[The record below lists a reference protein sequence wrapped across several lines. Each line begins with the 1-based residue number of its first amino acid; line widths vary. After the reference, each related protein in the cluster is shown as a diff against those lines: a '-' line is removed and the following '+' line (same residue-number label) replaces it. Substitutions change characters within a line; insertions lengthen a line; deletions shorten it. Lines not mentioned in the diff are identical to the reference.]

1 MGTYIMLASWAESG
15 IKAVKDSPKRLDRA
29 KKLIKAE
36 GGAMKAFYMTMGEY
50 DIVAVLE
57 APDDEALARFVL
69 QLGMTGTLKTKT
81 MKAFPE
87 ADYRK
92 ILGTLP

>member
-1 MGTYIMLASWAESG
+1 MLGNWAEAG
-15 IKAVKDSPKRLDRA
+15 IKAVKDSPKRLDKA

-50 DIVAVLE
+50 DMVAIYE
-57 APDDEALARFVL
+57 APDDEAAARFTL
-69 QLGMTGTLKTKT
+69 QLGMTGTLHTKT

-92 ILGTLP
+92 IIGSLP

>member
-1 MGTYIMLASWAESG
+1 MGTYILLATWAEPG
-15 IKAVKDSPKRLDRA
+15 IRAVKESPKRLDKA

-50 DIVAVLE
+50 DLISVFE
-57 APDDEALARFVL
+57 APDDAAAARIVL
-69 QLGMTGTLKTKT
+69 QLGMTGTLRTKT
-81 MKAFPE
+81 LKAFPE

-92 ILGTLP
+92 ILATLP

>member
-1 MGTYIMLASWAESG
+1 MGTYILLATWAEAG
-15 IKAVKDSPKRLDRA
+15 IRAVKESPKRLDKA

-50 DIVAVLE
+50 DMVAVFE
-57 APDDEALARFVL
+57 APDDTAAARIVL
-69 QLGMTGTLKTKT
+69 QLGMTGALHTKT
-81 MKAFPE
+81 LKAFPE

-92 ILGTLP
+92 IIGSLP

>member
-1 MGTYIMLASWAESG
+1 MATYIMLGNWAEAG
-15 IKAVKDSPKRLDRA
+15 IKAVKDSPKRLDKA

-50 DIVAVLE
+50 DMVAIYE
-57 APDDEALARFVL
+57 APDDEAAARFTL
-69 QLGMTGTLKTKT
+69 QLGMTGTLHTKT
-81 MKAFPE
+81 IKAFPE

-92 ILGTLP
+92 IIGSLP

>member
-1 MGTYIMLASWAESG
+1 MATYIMLGSWAESG
-15 IKAVKDSPKRLDRA
+15 IKAVKDSPKRLDKA
-29 KKLIKAE
+29 KKMIKAE

-50 DIVAVLE
+50 DMVAVYE
-57 APDDEALARFVL
+57 APDDEAAARFTL
-69 QLGMTGTLKTKT
+69 RLGMTGSLRTKT

-92 ILGTLP
+92 IIGSLE

>member
-1 MGTYIMLASWAESG
+1 MGTYIMLANWAESG

-50 DIVAVLE
+50 DMVAIYE
-57 APDDEALARFVL
+57 APDDEAAARFTL

-92 ILGTLP
+92 LLDTLP